1 MILFQ
6 KIRWRNFL
14 STGNQFTEIDFTDAQ
29 TNLII
34 GTNGAGKS
42 TVLDALTFVLFNKPF
57 RKINKSQLINSVNEK
72 DCTVEIEFTTN
83 SIDWKVIRGIKPNV
97 FEIYKNNELLDRNA
111 AAADQQKWLEENVLK
126 LNYKSFTQIVILGSA
141 SFVPFMQLPAGSRRE
156 IIEDLLDIKIFSYMS
171 NILREKIRSTNDQIR
186 ELTIRR
192 DLVEEK
198 IDMQNNFIEELEN
211 RGKENIKS
219 KNEKIKQNLKEQNDL
234 LGVNEFKN
242 RELESLQTRIESFTS
257 PDKKLK
263 KLGTL
268 RGKLQQKVATITKE
282 HKFFNENTV
291 CPTCDQ
297 HIEESFRLNRINDA
311 ESKAKELQKGFEE
324 IEEAIRLEEDKQTQF
339 KVLSREATNLTHD
352 ISKNNTRISGI
363 QSRTRDLEQE
373 IQTITEQLENRNTER
388 HALEKLTEELEG
400 LQSKQSNQKENNV
413 YNEFAHSLMKDGG
426 VKSKIIKRYL
436 PLMNQQINKYLQLMD
451 FYINFSLDEEFK
463 ETVKSPIHED
473 FSYESFSE
481 GEKMRIDLS
490 LLFTW
495 REIAKMK
502 NSASTNLL
510 ILDEIFDSSLDG
522 FGTEYFTKIIKYV
535 VSDAN
540 VFVISHKTDE
550 LIDKFDNLIK
560 FDKVKGFSKRVDK

>member
-1 MILFQ
+1 MILFKQ
-6 KIRWRNFL
+6 IRWRNFL
-14 STGNQFTEIDFTDAQ
+14 STGNHFTEIDFTEAQ
-29 TNLII
+29 TNLIV

-42 TVLDALTFVLFNKPF
+42 TILDALTFVLFNKPF
-57 RKINKSQLINSVNEK
+57 RKINKPQLVNSVNEK
-72 DCTVEIEFTTN
+72 DCLVEIEFSTGA
-83 SIDWKVIRGIKPNV
+83 IDWKIIRGIKPNV
-97 FEIYKNNELLDRNA
+97 FEIYKNGSLLDREA
-111 AAADQQKWLEENVLK
+111 AATDQQKWLEENVLK

-141 SFVPFMQLPAGSRRE
+141 SFVPFMQLPAASRRE
-156 IIEDLLDIKIFSYMS
+156 IIEDLLDIRIFSFMS
-171 NILREKIRSTNDQIR
+171 NILRERIRSTNETVR

-198 IDMQNNFIEELEN
+198 IDMQKNFISDLEET
-211 RGKENIKS
+211 GKKNIQDKRD
-219 KNEKIKQNLKEQNDL
+219 KIKQIGTDIDSHLKEVDGYN
-234 LGVNEFKN
+234 G
-242 RELESLQTRIESFTS
+242 ELKAVEEKMQDFSGSDT
-257 PDKKLK
+257 KLK

-282 HKFFNENTV
+282 HKFFSENTV
-291 CPTCDQ
+291 CPTCTQ
-297 HIEESFRLNRINDA
+297 SIEESFRLNRINDA
-311 ESKAKELQKGFEE
+311 ETKAKELQQGFEE
-324 IEEAIRLEEDKQTQF
+324 LEEAIRLEEENENQF
-339 KVLSREATNLTHD
+339 KVLSREATNLTHE
-352 ISKNNTRISGI
+352 ISKANTRISGLHT
-363 QSRTRDLEQE
+363 RTRDLEQE
-373 IQTITEQLENRNTER
+373 IQTITEQLENRNSER
-388 HALEKLTEELEG
+388 HALEKLIEELED
-400 LQSKQSNQKENNV
+400 LQKTQSKQKEKNV
-413 YNEFAHSLMKDGG
+413 YHDFAHSLMKDGG

-522 FGTEYFTKIIKYV
+522 FGTDYFTKIIKHV

-550 LIDKFDNLIK
+550 LLDKFDNIIR
-560 FDKVKGFSKRVDK
+560 FDKVKGFSKKVS